1 MNINMPMK
9 TNTGLQAEDEE
20 INLME
25 LILVVA
31 KYNRFIL
38 KLMAGTALSALVF
51 SLLMPNIYTSKT
63 VFMPPPSD
71 TSLAGM
77 LMGQMTG
84 LGGGGASGGLS
95 AALGLKNPN
104 DIYVGMLQSDTIAD
118 HLISRFKLK
127 ALYKTDSQVLA
138 RKTLESHVKI
148 SAGKDGL
155 IAVEFDDRDA
165 KFAAVMANAY
175 VEELSLLS
183 QNLAL
188 TDAAQRNLFFEKQ
201 LEGAKAGLLNAEDM
215 LRQTQEKTGLLQ
227 LDGQGKGIIEAVAN
241 LRAQIAAKE
250 VEIASM
256 RAFSTEQNPDYRQAR
271 AVLSSLNAQLNKVE
285 RAGASGQDGLMIP
298 AGKLPAVGLEYV
310 RKLREVKYYEKLY
323 ELMSQQVAIAKIDM
337 AKDPTLIQVVDKATE
352 SDRKSKPKRS
362 VIVLM
367 VTVLAFFI
375 GVLWAFFKEA
385 SERAKQNP
393 EQVERMNLL
402 RRYLKQGQ

>member
-25 LILVVA
+25 LVLVVA
-31 KYNRFIL
+31 KHNRFIL
-38 KLMAGTALSALVF
+38 KLMAGTAVFAIAL

-271 AVLSSLNAQLNKVE
+271 AVLSSLNTQLNKVE